1 MLNQIIQLYQ
11 SFLNLFP
18 SGLHFWIS
26 LVIFLVLVFWVL
38 DLVKRSLAWL
48 ILLVILV
55 PASIP
60 LLRQIGEGLLRF
72 LRVVVGS
79 F

>member
-18 SGLHFWIS
+18 PGLHFWIS
-26 LVIFLVLVFWVL
+26 LAIFLVLVFWVL
-38 DLVKRSLAWL
+38 DLVKRSLVWL

-60 LLRQIGEGLLRF
+60 LLRQIVDGLLRF

-79 F
+79 I